1 LGYTEIQFASRAALI
16 SHIQVGIYL
25 TITSGFGH
33 SCSSIDS
40 IASQSCVR
48 GLRTIGDI
56 ELKDLNNIAHGPVI
70 STPEAATIAH
80 AWLNELT
87 ICANCSQ
94 VNSQKIGEED
104 FFVVLGSD
112 GVWDHMTDQEAVDI
126 GMEYYG
132 RPQEAARKICQ
143 SSFDKESED
152 NITALVVE
160 FSWNSAKVSEAASRI
175 ASELAS
181 MKAEAK
187 EVDMFADSDDD

>member
-1 LGYTEIQFASRAALI
+1 MGYTEIQFASRAALI

-70 STPEAATIAH
+70 STPE
-80 AWLNELT
+80 
-87 ICANCSQ
+87 

-132 RPQEAARKICQ
+132 RPQEAARRICQ